1 MLSFWKKKKLHK
13 KVLFAIAVPY
23 TEEQFYRVCRRND
36 SDFIR
41 GLEQKYH
48 CTDKDLWNYY
58 KKTAKEINNTIS
70 YIKER
75 GTTVVDSLS
84 IGDIRAFDNFDVV
97 IIVAHHSS
105 SANEIELCSGMVKD
119 EDFVEV
125 FPSDFAGWL
134 DLSCCESEHLQ
145 SLMRIRLTNP
155 DAHIIAPERKTAV
168 NFRMEMYSKIVKRMC
183 EETELEYFD
192 AFKIVVKEYQ
202 KQIERNLSDNN
213 LYGIEHLGGNE
224 AQSSVFSPREVLRGQ
239 PFIVQVHI
247 HKKRDSDEIE
257 LAATKLDEDA
267 EKKLS
272 SNLVIRGKPVKL
284 RKGDEIGIT
293 LRAVNDKNDIKI
305 VAPARKT
312 LFWSSTSTV
321 AEFVVNVSGNCS
333 ADSFIGMIKV
343 FINRIPAAE
352 ITFKSKI
359 VDVFSEKEAANKIRV
374 SLSQYDKSA
383 EMDGMR
389 EEMKK
394 QLLHQKERLQKKLAL
409 TALDEEKKQIEN
421 DLEICDSSLRVICE
435 RGNIISNVK
444 KVVFVSS
451 TSDLKPYRDVLKKQI
466 EECEMVPEM
475 YENWPQGDLT
485 PSDACCAKVLS
496 SDILVCILGAEYG
509 YVRPD
514 AGSSMTEMELKCALQ
529 SGKPILLYVL
539 QDYKERMQSLLP
551 QKKDDVD
558 KQTRLIEQFARDRLI
573 KFITD
578 ETSLSTIS
586 GRELERVKSTIS

>member
-1 MLSFWKKKKLHK
+1 MLNFWKKKKLHK
-13 KVLFAIAVPY
+13 KVLFAIAIPY
-23 TEEQFYRVCRRND
+23 TEEQFYSVCRRND

-48 CTDKDLWNYY
+48 CAYKELWNIY
-58 KKTAKEINNTIS
+58 KKTAKEIVRTIS
-70 YIKER
+70 CIIER
-75 GTTVVDSLS
+75 GATIVDCLS
-84 IGDIRAFDNFDVV
+84 IGELKEIDGFDVV

-105 SANEIELCSGMVKD
+105 SANEIELYDGMHGD
-119 EDFVEV
+119 EAFVDA
-125 FPSDFAGWL
+125 FPSEFSGWI
-134 DLSCCESEHLQ
+134 DLSCCESERLQ
-145 SLMRIRLTNP
+145 SLLRIHLTNP
-155 DAHIIAPERKTAV
+155 DAHIIAPDRKTAV
-168 NFRMEMYSKIVKRMC
+168 KFRMEMYSKIVKEMC
-183 EETELEYFD
+183 EEKEFEYFD
-192 AFKIVVKEYQ
+192 AFKKVVKEYQ
-202 KQIERNLSDNN
+202 EQLKRSSSDNN
-213 LYGIEHLGGNE
+213 FYGIEHLGGSE
-224 AQSSVFSPREVLRGQ
+224 AQSSVYSPREVLRGQ
-239 PFIVQVHI
+239 SFIVQVHI
-247 HKKRDSDEIE
+247 HKKSDSDEIE
-257 LAATKLDEDA
+257 LAAIKLDEDA

-272 SNLVIRGKPVKL
+272 SDLVVRGKPVKL

-293 LRAVNDKNDIKI
+293 LRTVNDKNDIKI

-312 LFWSSTSTV
+312 LFWSNTSTV

-359 VDVFSEKEAANKIRV
+359 VNEFSEKEAADKVRV

-383 EMDGMR
+383 EMDSMR

-394 QLLHQKERLQKKLAL
+394 QLLLQKEHLQKKLAL
-409 TALDEEKKQIEN
+409 TAIDEDKKQIEN

-435 RGNIISNVK
+435 KGNIISNVK

-475 YENWPQGDLT
+475 YENWPQGDMT

-509 YVRPD
+509 FVRPD

-558 KQTRLIEQFARDRLI
+558 KQTRLIEQFTRDRLI

>member
-1 MLSFWKKKKLHK
+1 
-13 KVLFAIAVPY
+13 
-23 TEEQFYRVCRRND
+23 
-36 SDFIR
+36 
-41 GLEQKYH
+41 
-48 CTDKDLWNYY
+48 
-58 KKTAKEINNTIS
+58 
-70 YIKER
+70 
-75 GTTVVDSLS
+75 
-84 IGDIRAFDNFDVV
+84 
-97 IIVAHHSS
+97 
-105 SANEIELCSGMVKD
+105 
-119 EDFVEV
+119 
-125 FPSDFAGWL
+125 
-134 DLSCCESEHLQ
+134 
-145 SLMRIRLTNP
+145 
-155 DAHIIAPERKTAV
+155 
-168 NFRMEMYSKIVKRMC
+168 
-183 EETELEYFD
+183 
-192 AFKIVVKEYQ
+192 
-202 KQIERNLSDNN
+202 
-213 LYGIEHLGGNE
+213 
-224 AQSSVFSPREVLRGQ
+224 
-239 PFIVQVHI
+239 
-247 HKKRDSDEIE
+247 
-257 LAATKLDEDA
+257 
-267 EKKLS
+267 
-272 SNLVIRGKPVKL
+272 
-284 RKGDEIGIT
+284 
-293 LRAVNDKNDIKI
+293 
-305 VAPARKT
+305 
-312 LFWSSTSTV
+312 
-321 AEFVVNVSGNCS
+321 
-333 ADSFIGMIKV
+333 
-343 FINRIPAAE
+343 
-352 ITFKSKI
+352 
-359 VDVFSEKEAANKIRV
+359 
-374 SLSQYDKSA
+374 
-383 EMDGMR
+383 MDGMR

-394 QLLHQKERLQKKLAL
+394 QLLHQKEHLQKKLAL

-509 YVRPD
+509 FVRPD

>member
-1 MLSFWKKKKLHK
+1 MLNFWKKKKLHK

-23 TEEQFYRVCRRND
+23 TEEQFYSVCRRND
-36 SDFIR
+36 SDFIS
-41 GLEQKYH
+41 GLKQKYK
-48 CTDKDLWNYY
+48 CANKDLWSIY
-58 KKTAKEINNTIS
+58 KNTAKEIERTIS
-70 YIKER
+70 CIKAR
-75 GTTVVDSLS
+75 GAIIVDCLS
-84 IGDIRAFDNFDVV
+84 IDDVKAIDNFDIV

-105 SANEIELCSGMVKD
+105 SANEIELFDGMHKD
-119 EDFVEV
+119 DTFVES
-125 FPSDFAGWL
+125 FPSEFSGWL
-134 DLSCCESEHLQ
+134 DLSCCESERLQ
-145 SLMRIRLTNP
+145 SLFRIHLTSA
-155 DAHIIAPERKTAV
+155 DAHIIAPDRKTAV
-168 NFRMEMYSKIVKRMC
+168 NFRMEMYSKIIKEMC
-183 EETELEYFD
+183 EDKEYEYFD
-192 AFKIVVKEYQ
+192 AFKKVVKEYQ
-202 KQIERNLSDNN
+202 EQIKRSSSDTNF
-213 LYGIEHLGGNE
+213 YRIEHLGGNE
-224 AQSSVFSPREVLRGQ
+224 VQSSVYSPREVLRGQ
-239 PFIVQVHI
+239 SFIVQVHI
-247 HKKRDSDEIE
+247 HKKSNSDEIE
-257 LAATKLDEDA
+257 LAAIKLDEDT
-267 EKKLS
+267 EKKITS
-272 SNLVIRGKPVKL
+272 DLVVRGKPVKL

-312 LFWSSTSTV
+312 LFWSNTSTV

-394 QLLHQKERLQKKLAL
+394 QLLHQKEHLQKKLAL

-509 YVRPD
+509 FVRPD

>member
-1 MLSFWKKKKLHK
+1 MLNFWKKKKLHK
-13 KVLFAIAVPY
+13 KVLFAIAIPY
-23 TEEQFYRVCRRND
+23 TEEQFYSVCRRND

-48 CTDKDLWNYY
+48 CAYKELWNIY
-58 KKTAKEINNTIS
+58 KKTAKEIVQTIS
-70 YIKER
+70 CIKER
-75 GTTVVDSLS
+75 GATIVDCLS
-84 IGDIRAFDNFDVV
+84 IGELKEIDGFDVV

-105 SANEIELCSGMVKD
+105 SANEIELYDGMHGD
-119 EDFVEV
+119 EAFVDA
-125 FPSDFAGWL
+125 FPSEFSGWI
-134 DLSCCESEHLQ
+134 DLSCCESERLQ
-145 SLMRIRLTNP
+145 SLLRIHLISP
-155 DAHIIAPERKTAV
+155 DAHIIAPDRKTAV
-168 NFRMEMYSKIVKRMC
+168 NFRMEMYSKIVKEMC
-183 EETELEYFD
+183 EEKEFEYFD
-192 AFKIVVKEYQ
+192 AFKKVVKEYQ
-202 KQIERNLSDNN
+202 EQLKRSSSDNN
-213 LYGIEHLGGNE
+213 FYGIEHLGGSE
-224 AQSSVFSPREVLRGQ
+224 AQSSVYSPREVLRGQ
-239 PFIVQVHI
+239 SFIVQVHI
-247 HKKRDSDEIE
+247 HKKSDSDEIE
-257 LAATKLDEDA
+257 LAAIKLDEDA

-272 SNLVIRGKPVKL
+272 SDLVVRGKPVKL

-293 LRAVNDKNDIKI
+293 LRTVNDKNDIKI

-312 LFWSSTSTV
+312 LFWSNTSTV

-359 VDVFSEKEAANKIRV
+359 VNEFSEKEAADKVRV

-383 EMDGMR
+383 EMDSMR

-394 QLLHQKERLQKKLAL
+394 QLLLQKEHLQKKLAL
-409 TALDEEKKQIEN
+409 TAIDEDKKQIEN

-435 RGNIISNVK
+435 KGNIISNVK

-475 YENWPQGDLT
+475 YENWPQGDMT

-509 YVRPD
+509 FVRPD

>member
-1 MLSFWKKKKLHK
+1 MLNFWKKKKLHK
-13 KVLFAIAVPY
+13 KVLFAIAIPY
-23 TEEQFYRVCRRND
+23 TEEQFYSVCRRND

-48 CTDKDLWNYY
+48 CAYKELWNIY
-58 KKTAKEINNTIS
+58 KKTAKEIVRTIS
-70 YIKER
+70 CIKER
-75 GTTVVDSLS
+75 GATIVDCLS
-84 IGDIRAFDNFDVV
+84 IGELKEIDGFDVV

-105 SANEIELCSGMVKD
+105 SANEIELYDGMHGD
-119 EDFVEV
+119 DAFVDA
-125 FPSDFAGWL
+125 FPSEFSGWI
-134 DLSCCESEHLQ
+134 DLSCCESERLQ
-145 SLMRIRLTNP
+145 SLLRIHLTNP
-155 DAHIIAPERKTAV
+155 DAHIIAPDRKTAV
-168 NFRMEMYSKIVKRMC
+168 NFRMEMYSKIVKEMC
-183 EETELEYFD
+183 EEKEFEYFD
-192 AFKIVVKEYQ
+192 AFKKVVKEYQ
-202 KQIERNLSDNN
+202 EQLKRSSSDNN
-213 LYGIEHLGGNE
+213 FYGIEHLGGSE
-224 AQSSVFSPREVLRGQ
+224 AQSSVYSPREVLRGQ
-239 PFIVQVHI
+239 SFIVQVHI
-247 HKKRDSDEIE
+247 HKKSDSDEIE
-257 LAATKLDEDA
+257 LAAIKLDEDA

-272 SNLVIRGKPVKL
+272 SDLVVRGKPVKL

-293 LRAVNDKNDIKI
+293 LRTVNDKNDIKI

-312 LFWSSTSTV
+312 LFWSNTSTV

-359 VDVFSEKEAANKIRV
+359 VNEFSEKEAADKVRV
-374 SLSQYDKSA
+374 SLSQYNKSA
-383 EMDGMR
+383 EMDSMR

-394 QLLHQKERLQKKLAL
+394 QLLLQKEHLQKKLAL
-409 TALDEEKKQIEN
+409 TAIDEDKKQIEN

-435 RGNIISNVK
+435 KGNIISNVK

-475 YENWPQGDLT
+475 YENWPQGDMT

-509 YVRPD
+509 FVRPD

>member
-1 MLSFWKKKKLHK
+1 MLNFWKKKKLHK
-13 KVLFAIAVPY
+13 NVLFAIAVPY
-23 TEEQFYRVCRRND
+23 TEEQFCSVYHRNG

-48 CTDKDLWNYY
+48 CAYKELWNIY
-58 KKTAKEINNTIS
+58 KKTAKEIEQTIS
-70 YIKER
+70 FIKAR
-75 GTTVVDSLS
+75 GATIVDCLS
-84 IGDIRAFDNFDVV
+84 IDDVKAIDNFDVV

-105 SANEIELCSGMVKD
+105 SDSEIELYDGMHGD
-119 EDFVEV
+119 EDFVNA
-125 FPSDFAGWL
+125 FPSKFSGWI
-134 DLSCCESEHLQ
+134 DLSCCESERLQ
-145 SLMRIRLTNP
+145 SLLRIHLTNP
-155 DAHIIAPERKTAV
+155 DAHIIAPDRKTAV
-168 NFRMEMYSKIVKRMC
+168 NFRMEMYPKIVKEMC
-183 EETELEYFD
+183 EEKELEYFD
-192 AFKIVVKEYQ
+192 AFKKVVKEYLEQ
-202 KQIERNLSDNN
+202 LKRSSPENN
-213 LYGIEHLGGNE
+213 PYGIEHLGGNE
-224 AQSSVFSPREVLRGQ
+224 AQSSVYSPREVLRGQ
-239 PFIVQVHI
+239 SFIVQVHI
-247 HKKRDSDEIE
+247 HKKSDSDEIE
-257 LAATKLDEDA
+257 LAAIKLDEDT
-267 EKKLS
+267 EKKIS
-272 SNLVIRGKPVKL
+272 SDLVVRGKPVKL

-293 LRAVNDKNDIKI
+293 LRSANDKNDIKI

-321 AEFVVNVSGNCS
+321 AEFVVNVNDNCS

-359 VDVFSEKEAANKIRV
+359 VDVFSEKEAADKVRV
-374 SLSQYDKSA
+374 SLSQYNKSA

-394 QLLHQKERLQKKLAL
+394 QLLLQKEHLQKKLAL

-421 DLEICDSSLRVICE
+421 DLEICDSSLRVIFE
-435 RGNIISNVK
+435 KGSIISNVK

-475 YENWPQGDLT
+475 YENWPQGDMT

-509 YVRPD
+509 FVRPD

-539 QDYKERMQSLLP
+539 QDYKERMLSLLP

-558 KQTRLIEQFARDRLI
+558 KQTRLIEQFQRDRLI

-586 GRELERVKSTIS
+586 GRELERVKNTIS

>member
-1 MLSFWKKKKLHK
+1 MLNFWKKKKLHK
-13 KVLFAIAVPY
+13 KVLFAIAIPY
-23 TEEQFYRVCRRND
+23 TEEQFYSVCRRND

-48 CTDKDLWNYY
+48 CAYKELWNIYE
-58 KKTAKEINNTIS
+58 KTAKEIVRTIS
-70 YIKER
+70 CFKER
-75 GTTVVDSLS
+75 GATIVDCLS
-84 IGDIRAFDNFDVV
+84 IGELKEIDGFDVV

-105 SANEIELCSGMVKD
+105 SANEIELYDGMHGD
-119 EDFVEV
+119 EAFVDA
-125 FPSDFAGWL
+125 FPSEFSGWI
-134 DLSCCESEHLQ
+134 DLSCCESERLQ
-145 SLMRIRLTNP
+145 SLLRIHLTNP
-155 DAHIIAPERKTAV
+155 DAHIIAPDRKTAV
-168 NFRMEMYSKIVKRMC
+168 NFRMEMYSKIVKEMC
-183 EETELEYFD
+183 EEKEFEYFD
-192 AFKIVVKEYQ
+192 AFKKVVKEYQ
-202 KQIERNLSDNN
+202 EQLKRSSSDNN
-213 LYGIEHLGGNE
+213 FYGIEHLGGSE
-224 AQSSVFSPREVLRGQ
+224 AQSSVYSPREVLRGQ
-239 PFIVQVHI
+239 SFIVQVHI
-247 HKKRDSDEIE
+247 HKKSDSDEIE
-257 LAATKLDEDA
+257 LAAIKLDEDA

-272 SNLVIRGKPVKL
+272 SDLVVRGKPVKL

-293 LRAVNDKNDIKI
+293 LRTVNDKNDIKI

-312 LFWSSTSTV
+312 LFWSNTSTV

-359 VDVFSEKEAANKIRV
+359 VNEFSEKEAADKVRV

-383 EMDGMR
+383 EMDSMR

-394 QLLHQKERLQKKLAL
+394 QLLLQKEHLQKKLAL
-409 TALDEEKKQIEN
+409 TAIDEDKKQIEN

-435 RGNIISNVK
+435 KGNIISNVK

-475 YENWPQGDLT
+475 YENWPQGDMT

-509 YVRPD
+509 FVRPD